1 MAILDPD
8 GGPPQAREVDPM
20 TPSSAP
26 PTPSDPSCLTA
37 EQLATVIRR
46 LDTGFY
52 ERVEVRERIAR
63 GILADL
69 PR

>member
-1 MAILDPD
+1 
-8 GGPPQAREVDPM
+8 M

-26 PTPSDPSCLTA
+26 PTRSDPSCLTA

>member
-1 MAILDPD
+1 
-8 GGPPQAREVDPM
+8 M
-20 TPSSAP
+20 TPASA
-26 PTPSDPSCLTA
+26 PSDPPSLTA

-52 ERVEVRERIAR
+52 GRVEVRERIAR

-69 PR
+69 SR